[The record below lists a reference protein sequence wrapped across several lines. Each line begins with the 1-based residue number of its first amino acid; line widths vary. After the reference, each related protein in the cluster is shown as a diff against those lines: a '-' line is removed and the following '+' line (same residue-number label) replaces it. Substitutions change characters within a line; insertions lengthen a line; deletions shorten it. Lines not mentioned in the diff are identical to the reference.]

1 MILREIRIFSDEDI
15 PGEKPEEMFHRQA
28 ESMCSFFSSFLYKK
42 KIRTKVKVINVE
54 CRSTEVLERT
64 LAIDGFLDVCVHY
77 DIKNFAQQSEQ
88 QKKVIQLEVIML
100 GLKKACNYLSL
111 DYASFEEIQKEIIA
125 LNYQHH
131 FIWKRPK
138 FSPDRK
144 RKVFVKVDW
153 GTQKIDLTLF
163 IEDKQGTI
171 LLQKAVPINHP
182 GSMGLDILGKLKW
195 LDNDTV
201 ELKHRYIKSEVYTF
215 TV

>member
-1 MILREIRIFSDEDI
+1 M
-15 PGEKPEEMFHRQA
+15 
-28 ESMCSFFSSFLYKK
+28 
-42 KIRTKVKVINVE
+42 
-54 CRSTEVLERT
+54 
-64 LAIDGFLDVCVHY
+64 
-77 DIKNFAQQSEQ
+77 
-88 QKKVIQLEVIML
+88 
-100 GLKKACNYLSL
+100 
-111 DYASFEEIQKEIIA
+111 
-125 LNYQHH
+125 
-131 FIWKRPK
+131 
-138 FSPDRK
+138 
-144 RKVFVKVDW
+144 KVDW